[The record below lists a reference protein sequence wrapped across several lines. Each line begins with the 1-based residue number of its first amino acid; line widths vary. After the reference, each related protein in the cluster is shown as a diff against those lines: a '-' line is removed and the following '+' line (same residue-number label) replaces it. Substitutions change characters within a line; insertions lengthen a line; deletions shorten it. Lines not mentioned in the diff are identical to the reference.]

1 MCEIKI
7 KDEIVPAD
15 VENEASEAIRKLVPQ
30 KSRTI
35 DEKVL

>member
-1 MCEIKI
+1 MCEIEI

-15 VENEASEAIRKLVPQ
+15 VEKEASEVVRKLVPQ
-30 KSRTI
+30 KSRTT